1 MKTLTNA
8 KDFEDTIVT
17 YLKSGETNRPLIV
30 FGQNSNTKEESAKKA
45 FNQLGKGYYRWDY
58 MCARKPE
65 QEQWERAIEKQAS
78 VLIDMPYMEQPI
90 MEDDVLNDFLQDR
103 GLSVVL
109 LLRSTKEEA
118 MKVVEKYGDTMQY
131 AFYEVAASKRIH
143 IVYEPEFDSFMPAPI
158 LDLTFESDNKQLTC
172 QFKDDGREIEAWKT
186 MQLHPEDKED
196 LIDFLSD
203 NGNVERLFEAK
214 VSPSSSRNGAHYEDY
229 KLLVEDGERRNIICT
244 GKVNHVQMPFD
255 IIAENYRYGHRIRSL
270 RDYLEEHPFV
280 L

>member
-30 FGQNSNTKEESAKKA
+30 FGRSSNTKEEAAKEA

-78 VLIDMPYMEQPI
+78 ILIDMPYMAQPI
-90 MEDDVLNDFLQDR
+90 IGDGVLNDFLQDR
-103 GLSVVL
+103 GLPVVL

-118 MKVVEKYGDTMQY
+118 QKVMEKYGDAMQY
-131 AFYEVAASKRIH
+131 AFYEVASSKRIH

-158 LDLTFESDNKQLTC
+158 LDLTFDSDSKQLTC
-172 QFKDDGREIEAWKT
+172 QFKDDGRDIEAWKT

-196 LIDFLSD
+196 LIDFLSN
-203 NGNVERLFEAK
+203 NGNVEHLFKANA
-214 VSPSSSRNGAHYEDY
+214 SRNGAHYEVY
-229 KLLVEDGERRNIICT
+229 RLLVEDEERRNVIRT
-244 GKVNHVQMPFD
+244 GRVNHVQMPFD
-255 IIAENYRYGHRIRSL
+255 IIAENYRYGHRSRSL